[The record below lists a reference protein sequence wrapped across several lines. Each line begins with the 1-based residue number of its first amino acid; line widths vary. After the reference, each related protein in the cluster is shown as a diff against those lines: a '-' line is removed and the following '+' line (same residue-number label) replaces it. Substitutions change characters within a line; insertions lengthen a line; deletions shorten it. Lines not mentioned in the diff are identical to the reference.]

1 GGAPGQGA
9 VGAVVVVELDEGV
22 ELALELVQG
31 RGGALGGEPAFEG
44 LLETFNLAAGG
55 GVIGTGVFLGDSE
68 TSEGGLELVAATPAA
83 GEAGRVDHG
92 VVGQHRCGVAVLAC
106 GFAEGLGH
114 GWAGDDPLRGD
125 RQGVTGVIVEPC
137 EDLAARP
144 LAEAPAGEG

>member
-92 VVGQHRCGVAVLAC
+92 VVGQHGGGGAVLAC
-106 GFAEGLGH
+106 GLCGRTGP
-114 GWAGDDPLRGD
+114 GRGGGRPLR
-125 RQGVTGVIVEPC
+125 
-137 EDLAARP
+137 
-144 LAEAPAGEG
+144 